1 LNNVALPRQARDTT
15 HTQQNQEQ
23 KGWLCVTISNAL
35 HRWAHRD
42 EIEKRIHASNDCVPV
57 VRARV
62 SESSRLKYLS
72 QDCDWSYLVLARLAS
87 RKASEGDAPNTPSRA
102 EHSKVERV
110 VTAFV
115 CNVRRDQEET
125 DRIDSLSRACPFKN
139 KPINCQSPSSVSV
152 SEQN

>member
-1 LNNVALPRQARDTT
+1 MFR
-15 HTQQNQEQ
+15 
-23 KGWLCVTISNAL
+23 TISNAL

-42 EIEKRIHASNDCVPV
+42 QIEKRIHASDDCVPV

-72 QDCDWSYLVLARLAS
+72 QDFDWSYLVLARLAS

-115 CNVRRDQEET
+115 CNIRRDQEET
-125 DRIDSLSRACPFKN
+125 DRIDSLSRPCPFKK
-139 KPINCQSPSSVSV
+139 KPINCQLP
-152 SEQN
+152 